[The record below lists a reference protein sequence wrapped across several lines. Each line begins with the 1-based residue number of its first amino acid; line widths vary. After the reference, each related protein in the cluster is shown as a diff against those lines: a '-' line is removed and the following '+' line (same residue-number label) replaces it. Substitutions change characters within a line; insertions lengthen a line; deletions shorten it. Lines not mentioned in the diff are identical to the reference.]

1 MAASDAV
8 YTPQR
13 GDIVRLNFTPQ
24 QGSEQAGERPAL
36 VLSPREFNAIRG
48 LAVVCPITNQAKGYP
63 FEVMLPP
70 NVAATGVVLV
80 DHVRSVDYAARG
92 ATRIGQC
99 PKATLGEVTGKLLV
113 LIGVGRR
120 K

>member
-1 MAASDAV
+1 MAPADTL
-8 YTPQR
+8 YIPQR
-13 GDIVRLNFTPQ
+13 GEIIRLNFNPQ
-24 QGSEQAGERPAL
+24 QGSEQSGERPAL

-48 LAVVCPITNQAKGYP
+48 LAVVCPITSQVKGYP

-70 NVAATGVVLV
+70 NAGATGVVLV

-92 ATRIGQC
+92 ATRIGHC
-99 PKATLGEVTGKLLV
+99 PKATLGEVTGKLLL
-113 LIGVGRR
+113 LIGIERR

>member
-1 MAASDAV
+1 MAASNAV

-48 LAVVCPITNQAKGYP
+48 LAVVCPITNQVKGYP

-70 NVAATGVVLV
+70 NAGATGAVLV

-99 PKATLGEVTGKLLV
+99 PKATLGEVTGKLMV
-113 LIGVGRR
+113 LIGVERR

>member
-1 MAASDAV
+1 VAATNEV

-48 LAVVCPITNQAKGYP
+48 LAVVCPITSQVKGYP
-63 FEVMLPP
+63 FEVVLPP
-70 NVAATGVVLV
+70 NVGATGVVLV
-80 DHVRSVDYAARG
+80 DHVRSVDYEARG
-92 ATRIGQC
+92 AVRIGSC
-99 PKATLGEVTGKLLV
+99 PRATLGEVMGKLLV
-113 LIGVGRR
+113 LLGVERR

>member
-1 MAASDAV
+1 MAAADEV

-13 GDIVRLNFTPQ
+13 GDIIRLNFTPQ

-48 LAVVCPITNQAKGYP
+48 LAVVCPITSQVKGYP

-70 NVAATGVVLV
+70 DAGAKGVVLV

-92 ATRIGQC
+92 AVRIGSC
-99 PKATLGEVTGKLLV
+99 PKATLGEVTGKLLL
-113 LIGVGRR
+113 LIGVNRR

>member
-1 MAASDAV
+1 MAATETG

-13 GDIVRLNFTPQ
+13 GEIIRLNFTPQ
-24 QGSEQAGERPAL
+24 QGSEQSGERPAL

-48 LAVVCPITNQAKGYP
+48 LAVVCPITSHVKDYP

-70 NVAATGVVLV
+70 NAGATGVVLV

-92 ATRIGQC
+92 ATCIGHC
-99 PKATLGEVTGKLLV
+99 PKATLGEVTGKLLL
-113 LIGVGRR
+113 LIGVARR